1 MTKQEF
7 LEELRER
14 LLVEGADSLVEEN
27 LNFYSNYIDGEIAK
41 GRSEEDV
48 LGELGRSALI
58 AHSILEAAGYEI
70 DGIPDRPAP
79 SGRKGS
85 SGSSGNSGS
94 GGGRDAGSTSGSSSS
109 GYGDQSYG
117 GGSGYG
123 SQGYGGG
130 GPSRPSD
137 SDHGDDG
144 QDGGFRVNSYM
155 VPGLVLIAILVLVII
170 IIFGLFYLL
179 SPILLPLLIVVFIVR
194 MLGGR

>member
-48 LGELGRSALI
+48 LEELGRSALI

-94 GGGRDAGSTSGSSSS
+94 GGGQSTDGASGSSGS

-123 SQGYGGG
+123 SQGYGSSS
-130 GPSRPSD
+130 SRSSD
-137 SDHGDDG
+137 SDYGEDRH
-144 QDGGFRVNSYM
+144 DGGFHVNSYM